1 MLYIKYFLVLL
12 TMVLGLQIIALDDEI
27 QVGRYSTMKTT
38 PTEAQK
44 DIFETVVNIQFEKT
58 VTTVGDAMRQ
68 LLQDQGIRLAVPKS
82 EDAPV
87 HTLIALPLPQ
97 VHRQL
102 GPISLR
108 DALETLAGPVW
119 RLVQDPI
126 NRFVSFELCSGEGDE
141 EESDK

>member
-1 MLYIKYFLVLL
+1 
-12 TMVLGLQIIALDDEI
+12 MVLGFQVTACNDEL

-44 DIFETVVNIQFEKT
+44 DIFETVVNIQFDNT
-58 VTTVGDAMRQ
+58 VTTVGDALRH

-87 HTLIALPLPQ
+87 RILIALPLPE

-102 GPISLR
+102 GPIRLR

-141 EESDK
+141 EESEG